1 MPETM
6 TSPKLAVP
14 PSACDCHIHIYEERF
29 ALAPT
34 ATFKPPNAP
43 VSAYRKVQSELGL
56 RRVVVVQPSAY
67 GFDNTCTMEA
77 VAALSPHARAVVVVP
92 QDVSDAELER
102 LTAAGARGLRFFM
115 LPGGVFTW
123 EQLLPLASRVA
134 AYGWH
139 VQLQLDGRLLPDH
152 ESVLKRLPCD
162 LVIDHN
168 GKFLEP
174 VALANPAFQCLLRLL
189 DSGRCWV
196 KLSAP
201 YETSKSG
208 PPGYTDVSVLAR
220 ELVAR
225 HPQRCVWASNWPHP
239 NRNPA
244 PSNADMLDLLLD
256 WAPDEAVRNRILV
269 DNPAKLYGFD

>member
-1 MPETM
+1 MDT
-6 TSPKLAVP
+6 PKLKP
-14 PSACDCHIHIYEERF
+14 PPNACDCHMHIYEERF

-56 RRVVVVQPSAY
+56 RRVVVVQPTAY

-77 VAALSPHARAVVVVP
+77 VAALGADARAVAVVRP
-92 QDVSDAELER
+92 DVSDAELKR
-102 LTAAGARGLRFFM
+102 LTAAGVRGLRFFM

-123 EQLLPLASRVA
+123 DQLLPIAARVA
-134 AYGWH
+134 AHGWH
-139 VQLQLDGRLLPDH
+139 VQLQLDGRLLPEH
-152 ESVLKRLPCD
+152 EPVLARLPCH

-174 VALANPAFQCLLRLL
+174 VTPAHPAFQCLLRLL
-189 DSGRCWV
+189 DSERCWV

-208 PPGYTDVSVLAR
+208 PPRYADVSVLAR
-220 ELVAR
+220 ELVGR
-225 HPQRCVWASNWPHP
+225 HPERCVWASNWPHP
-239 NRNPA
+239 NRHPA
-244 PSNADMLDLLLD
+244 PSNAAMLDLLLD

-269 DNPAKLYGFD
+269 ENPARLYGFD